1 MDAGA
6 PPVATLYRS
15 GHAESVGPE
24 ALRAALRGDE
34 FVWAHIQAYDREEAY
49 AFILSLGFHPLAV
62 EDSLSDAERPELQRF
77 PGYLFLASAE
87 IGCGSEEDT
96 FLEVAFFVA
105 KQSVV
110 VVTKG
115 ECRAVDAVAAA
126 WHRRPEDIGRSAG
139 HFLYHVLDEIVDAYF
154 PAADTLEDHVDRLEE
169 AIYSGHTITI
179 PEALKVKRRL
189 LRMRRHITA
198 IRDVQNALL
207 KLDSE
212 IIGPEC
218 KPYFQ
223 DLYDH
228 ALRIAENI
236 DLNRDILATILDAQL
251 NIVSNNLNQVMKVM
265 TALATIL
272 MSVGLIAGIYGMNFH
287 VMPELSWHWGYAFA
301 IGLMVFI
308 ASLEYVIFKRLKW
321 L

>member
-1 MDAGA
+1 MDAGGL
-6 PPVATLYRS
+6 PLATLYRH
-15 GHAESVGPE
+15 GHTESVD
-24 ALRAALRGDE
+24 ADQLRRSLSGE
-34 FVWAHIQAYDREEAY
+34 ELVWAHVQAGERQAAY
-49 AFILSLGFHPLAV
+49 NFILSLGFHPLAV
-62 EDSLSDAERPELQRF
+62 EDSLSDAERPEIQRF
-77 PGYLFLASAE
+77 PGYLFLATAE
-87 IGCGSEEDT
+87 TACGEDEDT
-96 FLEVAFFVA
+96 YLEVAFFVG
-105 KQSVV
+105 KHYVV

-115 ECRAVDAVAAA
+115 PCRAVEVVAESWA
-126 WHRRPEDIGRSAG
+126 RRPEDLGRSSG
-139 HFLYHVLDEIVDAYF
+139 HFLYHILDEIVDEYF
-154 PAADTLEDHVDRLEE
+154 PAADALEDQVDRLEE
-169 AIYSGHTITI
+169 AIYSGKTITI
-179 PEALKVKRRL
+179 THALKLKRRL

-272 MSVGLIAGIYGMNFH
+272 MSVGLIAGIYGMNFR
-287 VMPELSWHWGYAFA
+287 VMPELAWHWGYPFA
-301 IGLMVFI
+301 IGLMAFV
-308 ASLEYVIFKRLKW
+308 AALEYVIFRRLKW
-321 L
+321 I